1 MKNTLK
7 SQLETYK
14 RDNSKSSKEAMLSTI
29 NSLTNSMGS
38 GDNGALGSIET
49 AKKALTSSK
58 GNKEE
63 IVQSVESIISS
74 LR

>member
-1 MKNTLK
+1 MKDMLR

-29 NSLTNSMGS
+29 NSLTNSMGN
-38 GDNGALGSIET
+38 GDSRALSSVET

-58 GNKEE
+58 GNKDE
-63 IVQSVESIISS
+63 IVQSVESVISS
-74 LR
+74 LS